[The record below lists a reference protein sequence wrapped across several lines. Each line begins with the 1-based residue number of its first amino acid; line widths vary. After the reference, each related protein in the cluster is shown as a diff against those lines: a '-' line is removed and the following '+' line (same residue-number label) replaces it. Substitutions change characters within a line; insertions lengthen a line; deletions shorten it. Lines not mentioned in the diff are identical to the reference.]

1 MALRAVNIA
10 LAGKSR
16 PDSPPISRMRGTIVA
31 AVCWFH
37 ERSAN
42 PALGNSIAQEFRV
55 GSVDYGH
62 QSHGEVGRRNPATL
76 VTRTLKRCCSVVP
89 SRFMND

>member
-1 MALRAVNIA
+1 M
-10 LAGKSR
+10 S
-16 PDSPPISRMRGTIVA
+16 DPP
-31 AVCWFH
+31 
-37 ERSAN
+37 N
-42 PALGNSIAQEFRV
+42 PALGNSIAQEVRV

-89 SRFMND
+89 SRFMN